1 MKIQINKELNVTS
14 MHVSNPKDESMMGI
28 SLPIVLGITQIDIF
42 NFLALISSKRIS
54 AALIVPKPPI
64 IYTYV
69 INALL
74 IKKSYLINPFIIQ

>member
-1 MKIQINKELNVTS
+1 MKKVKLIKKRMFTS
-14 MHVSNPKDESMMGI
+14 MHVSNPNDESMIGI

-64 IYTYV
+64 I
-69 INALL
+69 
-74 IKKSYLINPFIIQ
+74 